1 MNSTTAAA
9 GMGMGGR
16 APFTAAQWQELE
28 HQALIYKY
36 LMAGVPVP
44 PELVIPIQRSFEA
57 LAGRYYHHPALAY
70 CSYYGKK
77 LDPEPGR
84 CRRTDGKKWRCS
96 KDAHPDSKYCERHM
110 HRGRNRSRKPVE
122 SQSASQMQSSS
133 STVTSIAP
141 AGSGGGGN
149 GGGSFQSIPQL
160 SVAGHSN
167 TQQSLCLG
175 TSSSSQLP
183 LGPGPFGNRYFCGV
197 KPGAD
202 EHNFFSETSRSTR
215 HLGMDSID
223 GSWRLMPSQ
232 VSSFPPSEARGP
244 SLLQSAC
251 PPPQSVQDLGQVSF
265 SSISKQQQQH
275 SFVGSKFGSPQP
287 AKHESQFLRPFF
299 DEWPKTRDSWSDL
312 EEDRS
317 NRASYSTTQLSISF
331 PMASSDFSTSSSR
344 SPKHD

>member
-1 MNSTTAAA
+1 MFGCS
-9 GMGMGGR
+9 
-16 APFTAAQWQELE
+16 LSS
-28 HQALIYKY
+28 
-36 LMAGVPVP
+36 V
-44 PELVIPIQRSFEA
+44 
-57 LAGRYYHHPALAY
+57 AY

-160 SVAGHSN
+160 LVAGHSN

-183 LGPGPFGNRYFCGV
+183 LGPGPFGNRYL
-197 KPGAD
+197 
-202 EHNFFSETSRSTR
+202 FFPHCE
-215 HLGMDSID
+215 MA
-223 GSWRLMPSQ
+223 
-232 VSSFPPSEARGP
+232 V
-244 SLLQSAC
+244 
-251 PPPQSVQDLGQVSF
+251 
-265 SSISKQQQQH
+265 
-275 SFVGSKFGSPQP
+275 
-287 AKHESQFLRPFF
+287 
-299 DEWPKTRDSWSDL
+299 
-312 EEDRS
+312 
-317 NRASYSTTQLSISF
+317 QLSSLGF
-331 PMASSDFSTSSSR
+331 CLCDHPLLRWLFRTKVGCLDN
-344 SPKHD
+344 K